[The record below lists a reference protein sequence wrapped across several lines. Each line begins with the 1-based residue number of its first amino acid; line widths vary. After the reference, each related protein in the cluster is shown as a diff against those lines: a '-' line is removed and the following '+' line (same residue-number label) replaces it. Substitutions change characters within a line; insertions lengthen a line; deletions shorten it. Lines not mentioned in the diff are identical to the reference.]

1 MRATVKD
8 VAALAGVS
16 PKTVSNV
23 INGVVFVRP
32 DTRTRV
38 ESALAELDY
47 VPNLSARGLRTG
59 RTGSIALAFPDLSTP
74 YSAEMTHW
82 FVEQAHERGWSIQL
96 EQTGSRPEREGELL
110 SRGKEHLVDGLVL
123 NPITLDASALSS
135 AGSGSGTGTGT
146 GTGAADSLPP
156 VVVIGEVEQTLVDQV
171 RVDSV
176 AAARDMTAHLI
187 AAGHRRIA
195 TLGDSAGEF
204 DTATAR
210 ARTRG
215 FEQAMAEAGLPLDHA
230 LQYSCPE
237 WTSADAFSVV
247 RAAVERGDRPD
258 AIFCFTDS
266 LAIGAVSA
274 LTSAG
279 LRVPDDVAVAGFD
292 DIVDGRFSVPPL
304 TTVTFDK
311 RLFVDRTLELL
322 AARIADRQGA
332 AELVIVPHEI
342 VVRASTRGRA

>member
-135 AGSGSGTGTGT
+135 AGTGA
-146 GTGAADSLPP
+146 GTGAATDSLPP

-215 FEQAMAEAGLPLDHA
+215 FEQAMAEAGLPVDRS

-237 WTSADAFSVV
+237 WTSADAFAVV
-247 RAAVERGDRPD
+247 RAAVDRGDRPD

-274 LTSAG
+274 LSSAG

-332 AELVIVPHEI
+332 AELVLIPHEI
-342 VVRASTRGRA
+342 VVRASSGA

>member
-135 AGSGSGTGTGT
+135 AGT
-146 GTGAADSLPP
+146 GTGAATDSLPP

-187 AAGHRRIA
+187 SAGHRRIA

-215 FEQAMAEAGLPLDHA
+215 FEQAMAEAGLPVDRA

-237 WTSADAFSVV
+237 WTSADAFAVV
-247 RAAVERGDRPD
+247 RAAIDRGDRPD

-274 LTSAG
+274 LSSAG

-332 AELVIVPHEI
+332 AELVLIPHEI
-342 VVRASTRGRA
+342 VVRASTRA

>member
-135 AGSGSGTGTGT
+135 AGT
-146 GTGAADSLPP
+146 GTGAATDSLPP

-187 AAGHRRIA
+187 SAGHRRIA

-215 FEQAMAEAGLPLDHA
+215 FEQAMAEAGLPVDRA

-237 WTSADAFSVV
+237 WTSADAFAVV
-247 RAAVERGDRPD
+247 RAAIDRGDRPD

-274 LTSAG
+274 LSSAG
-279 LRVPDDVAVAGFD
+279 MRVPDDVAVAGFD

-332 AELVIVPHEI
+332 AELVLIPHEI
-342 VVRASTRGRA
+342 VVRASSGARA

>member
-32 DTRTRV
+32 ETKHRV

-74 YSAEMTHW
+74 YTAEMTHW
-82 FVEQAHERGWSIQL
+82 FVEVAHDRGWSIQL

-123 NPITLDASALSS
+123 NPITFDASAL
-135 AGSGSGTGTGT
+135 AGS
-146 GTGAADSLPP
+146 AAESLPP
-156 VVVIGEVEQTLVDQV
+156 VVVIGEVDQSIVDQV

-187 AAGHRRIA
+187 AVGHRRIA
-195 TLGDSAGEF
+195 TLGGSAGTF

-210 ARTRG
+210 ARTHG
-215 FEQAMAEAGLPLDHA
+215 FELAMADAGLPVDRA
-230 LQYSCPE
+230 LQFSCPE
-237 WTSADAFSVV
+237 WTSAEAFAVV
-247 RAAVERGDRPD
+247 RSALDGGARPD

-266 LAIGAVSA
+266 LAIGAVNA
-274 LTSAG
+274 LWSAG
-279 LRVPDDVAVAGFD
+279 LRVPEDVAIAGFD
-292 DIVDGRFSVPPL
+292 DVVDGRFAVPPL
-304 TTVTFDK
+304 TTVGFDK
-311 RLFVDRTLELL
+311 RGFVERTLELL
-322 AARIADRQGA
+322 EARIADRHGA
-332 AELVIVPHEI
+332 AELVHIPHEI
-342 VVRASTRGRA
+342 VVRASSGRRP